1 VFAQLVSVDAVLD
14 TAKLRIGEQA
24 KVDIYLSYTA
34 NKDLKIQWPSIGDTL
49 TEKIEVVSVTPIDTT
64 FPDKSNSS
72 KILQH
77 QQITISVYD
86 SGYYAIPGFK
96 FYVNDDTAHPLYTK
110 PLFLEVHTV
119 PTDTSATKT
128 KDIKPPFEEPFNWEW
143 YIEYAYWGIGLLV
156 VILITILLTI
166 YYAKRQNTIQL
177 EPEKPKVPAHITAL
191 AALERI
197 REESVWKEGSI
208 KEYYSQISD
217 AVRLYI
223 EERYNVNALESTTD
237 EIMLAFRTQVVDKDS
252 KDKLQ
257 QLLMLS
263 DLVKFAKLF
272 PVETEHAFTI
282 QNAFDFVNGTKR
294 EEDVLPENYETAPV
308 QSAYKAPIQDVKPVT
323 PTTPSDTRSNENSLH
338 LPLTAK
344 TAEVITQKREATKG
358 KNIVLIV
365 VCILA
370 FLILVSLTYF
380 LVNKLVG
387 KNTNVDYTV
396 MASTSSSGSAIEQ
409 TVQQINQQ
417 CPLMLDAETRL
428 DSAILASEKTIRC
441 YSTVINMNEGDVD
454 VELFKEKVRANIL
467 SLIRTSP
474 QLKGIREESGTIE
487 YEYRYKTGKQ
497 FCIISITPQD
507 YLN

>member
-1 VFAQLVSVDAVLD
+1 MFSQQVSVDAVLD

-34 NKDLKIQWPSIGDTL
+34 NKNLKIQWPSIGDTI

-96 FYVNDDTAHPLYTK
+96 FYVNDDTAHPIYTK

-119 PTDTSATKT
+119 PTDSSATKT

-143 YIEYAYWGIGLLV
+143 YIEYAYWGIGFLA

-166 YYAKRQNTIQL
+166 YYAKRQNNIQL

-191 AALERI
+191 ASLERI
-197 REESVWKEGSI
+197 REESVWKEGNI

-272 PVETEHAFTI
+272 PVETEHNFTI

-294 EEDVLPENYETAPV
+294 EEEVTLDDAEAI
-308 QSAYKAPIQDVKPVT
+308 QAAYKPQVKDFKYEVDNT
-323 PTTPSDTRSNENSLH
+323 RTEQKGQKDFSESDTS
-338 LPLTAK
+338 K
-344 TAEVITQKREATKG
+344 TAAVVAKKTELSKG
-358 KNIVLIV
+358 KKIMLIV
-365 VCILA
+365 ACILA
-370 FLILVSLTYF
+370 FLILIWFTYF
-380 LVNKLVG
+380 LVNKFVG
-387 KNTNVDYTV
+387 STNKIDYNSL
-396 MASTSSSGSAIEQ
+396 ASNPSNSGSAIEQ
-409 TVQQINQQ
+409 TAQQINQQ
-417 CPLMLDAETRL
+417 CPVMLDAETRL
-428 DSAILASEKTIRC
+428 DSATTDSDKILRC
-441 YSTVINMNEGDVD
+441 FSTMINMNEGDVD
-454 VELFKEKVRANIL
+454 VESFKEKIYANVL

-487 YEYRYKTGKQ
+487 YEYRYKNGRQ
-497 FCIISITPQD
+497 ICIITISPED